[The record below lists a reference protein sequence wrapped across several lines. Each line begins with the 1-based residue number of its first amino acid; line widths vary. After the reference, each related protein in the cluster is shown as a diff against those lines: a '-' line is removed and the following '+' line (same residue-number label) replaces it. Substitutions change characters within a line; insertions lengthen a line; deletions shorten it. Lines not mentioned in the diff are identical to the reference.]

1 VASLAGAESVHFQFS
16 TAILKRLGEEL
27 NPSPDQGII
36 ELVKNAYDANAIN
49 CKVELVG
56 TDAPGGIISISD
68 DGDGMSVA
76 DIRDKWLVLGESDK
90 SPQCPT
96 RLGRLPA
103 GSKGLGR
110 LAALR
115 MGSLAELKSR
125 PTSNP
130 AAEHYLKID
139 WEQYSKARLVEDV
152 PLELLTRPS
161 REGAA
166 KGSEIVIT
174 GLRYRVGRMDV
185 KRLARAVLLL
195 ADPFGDNPL
204 GFHPT
209 LAAPE
214 FIDLENLVKKRYF
227 EDADYH
233 LIAKLDENG
242 RAEARVLDWQG
253 GDLFSAMHK
262 EIAMKRR
269 GGPYVCPPAQFDLWA
284 FLLSKDSFGHRATS
298 LQEVREWLK
307 TFGGVHLYLNGLR
320 VNPYGNPGNDWLD
333 MNLRRAQIPEERP
346 STNTSIGRVSVLDKN
361 SMLEQKTDRSGFI
374 EGEGFSELR
383 EFARD
388 ALEWMGRRRLDAA
401 MQRRAQERDT
411 AYRGTIRRRE
421 SVQEAIAKAPPAARQ
436 ELSSAFA
443 AYERSREREIQ
454 SLRKEVQLYRTL
466 STAGITAATF
476 AHESSGNPIKV
487 VKNSIA
493 AIERRGRRE
502 LGDRYDS
509 SLMGPVEAIKRSANS
524 LAVLGTATLRLIEHE
539 KRRIGRVD
547 INSVILEVL
556 ETFAPFFKGRDVAV
570 RTNLYAGSPYLRGS
584 KAAIESIITNLLNNS
599 LAALERADSKVRLIE
614 IHTEVDRNLATIRIL
629 DNGPG
634 IEGID
639 KRDIWL
645 PGETTQPNGTG
656 LGLTIVRDAVRDLG
670 GDVDAIEHS
679 NLGGAEIQV
688 RLPVLGV

>member
-1 VASLAGAESVHFQFS
+1 MARLAGAESVHLQFS
-16 TAILKRLGEEL
+16 TAILRRLGEEL
-27 NPSPDQGII
+27 NPSPDQGIL
-36 ELVKNAYDANAIN
+36 ELVKNAYDADAIN
-49 CKVELVG
+49 CRVELAG
-56 TDAPGGIISISD
+56 TDVPGGMISISD
-68 DGDGMSVA
+68 NGDGMSVA

-90 SPQCPT
+90 SPRCPT

-115 MGSLAELKSR
+115 MGSIAELKSR
-125 PTSNP
+125 PASNP
-130 AAEHYLKID
+130 AAENYLKID
-139 WEQYSKARLVEDV
+139 WGKYSKARLVEEV
-152 PLELLTRPS
+152 PLELLTRS
-161 REGAA
+161 SQEGETT
-166 KGSEIVIT
+166 GSEIVIT
-174 GLRYRVGRMDV
+174 DLRYRIGRMDV
-185 KRLARAVLLL
+185 KRLARALLLL

-214 FIDLENLVKKRYF
+214 FTDLEYLVRKRYF

-233 LIAKLDENG
+233 LIATLDENG

-253 GDLFSAMHK
+253 KDLFSATHK
-262 EIAMKRR
+262 EIAAKRQ
-269 GGPYVCPPAQFDLWA
+269 GTQYVCPPTQFDLWA
-284 FLLSKDSFGHRATS
+284 FLLSKESFGQRATS

-346 STNTSIGRVSVLDKN
+346 STNTSIGRVLVSDKLGILD
-361 SMLEQKTDRSGFI
+361 QKTDRSGFI
-374 EGEGFSELR
+374 EGESFSELR

-411 AYRGTIRRRE
+411 AHRGTIRKRE
-421 SVQEAIAKAPPAARQ
+421 SVQEAIAKAPAAARQ
-436 ELSSAFA
+436 ELSNAFA

-454 SLRKEVQLYRTL
+454 GLRKEVQLYRTL

-493 AIERRGRRE
+493 AIERRGRKE
-502 LGDRYDS
+502 LGDRYDN
-509 SLMGPVEAIKRSANS
+509 SLMGPVEVIKRSVNS

-547 INSVILEVL
+547 INPVILEVL
-556 ETFAPFFKGRDVAV
+556 ETFAPFFKGRDVV
-570 RTNLYAGSPYLRGS
+570 VQPKLYSGNPYLRGS
-584 KAAIESIITNLLNNS
+584 KAALESIITNLLNNS
-599 LAALERADSKVRLIE
+599 LAALERAEAKVRLIE
-614 IHTEVDRNLATIRIL
+614 VHTEVERSFATIRVL

-634 IEGID
+634 IDGID

-670 GDVDAIEHS
+670 GEVDAIEHGK
-679 NLGGAEIQV
+679 LGGAEIWV
-688 RLPVLGV
+688 RLPVLGA